1 MITEKPK
8 VLLYT
13 DGACKNNPGKGG
25 YGVVLLYTKKDG
37 SVEKKTISGSAENTT
52 NNQMELTACI
62 VGLKALKTSCVVDLF
77 SDSKYV
83 IDGMTKWVADWI
95 KKGWKTAN
103 KKSVANVELWQELVE
118 IAKQHDITWHWVKG
132 HADDEYN
139 NEADFLARKE
149 ADTL

>member
-8 VLLYT
+8 VSLYT

-37 SVEKKTISGSAENTT
+37 SLEKKTISGSAENTT
-52 NNQMELTACI
+52 NNKMELTACI

-83 IDGMTKWVADWI
+83 IDGMTKWVANWI

-103 KKSVANVELWQELVE
+103 KKPRANTELWQELVE

>member
-8 VLLYT
+8 VSLYT

-37 SVEKKTISGSAENTT
+37 SLEKKTISGSAENTT

-62 VGLKALKTSCVVDLF
+62 VGLKALKTSCIVDLF
-77 SDSKYV
+77 LDSKYV
-83 IDGMTKWVADWI
+83 MDGITKWVADWE

-103 KKSVANVELWQELVE
+103 KKPVANVELWQELVE

-132 HADDEYN
+132 HADDKYN
-139 NEADFLARKE
+139 NEADLLARKE